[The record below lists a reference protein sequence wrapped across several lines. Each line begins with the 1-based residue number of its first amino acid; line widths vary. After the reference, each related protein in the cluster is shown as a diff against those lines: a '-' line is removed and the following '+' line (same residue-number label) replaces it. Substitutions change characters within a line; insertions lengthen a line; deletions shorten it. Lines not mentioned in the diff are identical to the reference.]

1 MFLDDQPTHVKTTGN
16 AGTGEGLVG
25 TVLLANGHEAGHLD
39 LGELDLATTEGS
51 EALAWGQLI

>member
-1 MFLDDQPTHVKTTGN
+1 MFLGDQHTHVKTTGN

-25 TVLLANGHEAGHLD
+25 AVLLTNGHETGHLH

-51 EALAWGQLI
+51 EALAWCQLI